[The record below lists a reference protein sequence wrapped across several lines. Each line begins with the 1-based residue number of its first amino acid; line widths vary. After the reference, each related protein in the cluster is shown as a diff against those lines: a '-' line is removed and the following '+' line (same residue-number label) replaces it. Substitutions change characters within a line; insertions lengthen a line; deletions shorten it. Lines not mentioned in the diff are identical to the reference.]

1 MDVDTIRSRLEDY
14 RTALELDRYELARGL
29 RTESIARTLRAQQ
42 DDLFA
47 LETRSLIE
55 SAIASAERHSLPRD
69 VHSLKILRAGWT
81 RQHVQQELAPID
93 SAIDRHG
100 RVVTIALRD
109 GTRQPLRDLKL
120 LLATAES
127 ADYRQELESNRI
139 QQAKLL
145 IPLMREKIGIE
156 QGVASALGQPSLL
169 ALLEAETGVDL
180 EAITSHARAFLD
192 QTHDLYQE
200 VMGWTVRKRIGVPL
214 ADARRCDMP
223 YVLAGRYLDY
233 EEAFS
238 AADMILRTRGFLDRM
253 GISLNAG
260 GRLKVELDNQGPLE
274 PTSAR

>member
-109 GTRQPLRDLKL
+109 GTRQPLRDLRVGGHR
-120 LLATAES
+120 
-127 ADYRQELESNRI
+127 DDRRPRPEL
-139 QQAKLL
+139 
-145 IPLMREKIGIE
+145 GE
-156 QGVASALGQPSLL
+156 Q
-169 ALLEAETGVDL
+169 
-180 EAITSHARAFLD
+180 
-192 QTHDLYQE
+192 
-200 VMGWTVRKRIGVPL
+200 
-214 ADARRCDMP
+214 
-223 YVLAGRYLDY
+223 
-233 EEAFS
+233 
-238 AADMILRTRGFLDRM
+238 DR
-253 GISLNAG
+253 
-260 GRLKVELDNQGPLE
+260 
-274 PTSAR
+274 